1 MDLLP
6 NELIL
11 LIVDELEKPKDKRA
25 FSMISKKYFNTT
37 KLIISNI
44 KYAVFSTAGCY
55 ECYNKHDLKGIFD
68 NLNYCREYI
77 KKSLLKNPITYSST
91 DKMTKQNNY
100 TLMAIRND
108 YEYTYHSIGRGFI
121 IEEIIL
127 NNFDL

>member
-11 LIVDELEKPKDKRA
+11 LIVGELEKPKDKRT
-25 FSMISKKYFNTT
+25 FSMICKKYFNTT

-44 KYAVFSTAGCY
+44 KYAVFSTSGCY
-55 ECYNKHDLKGIFD
+55 ECGNKDDLRGIFD
-68 NLNYCREYI
+68 NLDYCKKYI
-77 KKSLLKNPITYSST
+77 KKSLLRSPINYSST

-100 TLMAIRND
+100 TLMAIRDD